1 MTAPGVT
8 GPVVTAADVA
18 AHGSLVAIG
27 KPSDSVLTVV
37 IVAVVVLILLALL
50 LRHVIRKR
58 GGWRRFRRGVGRE
71 LTLTRR
77 AFGEPLRAYR
87 RHRRGVRAL
96 ARQLSDPRGGLLVR
110 RLFDAAAAALA
121 DVPGALA
128 HAVRVEPGWASVQIA
143 ARRLPEPPAPW
154 EAAAEPGPQRWE
166 LPLDEADALPPGRT
180 RAGALR
186 PLPVA
191 VGMADDAC
199 VHVDLAAGPRL
210 VTVEGDTAARSLLF
224 QALAAQLDRPGSGA
238 AVVVADGVHPQHRGR
253 RLDTLLTELERA
265 PAPSGTDAAERTG
278 ARKPEKPEKAGE
290 PDELAE
296 IDELAEAAEIAE
308 AVEIGET
315 GETGVSG
322 RAATTVVVCAA
333 PTPDQARRL
342 GALAASGAAV
352 CLVDGRVAGHAWTL
366 RVDGRGRVTAPELDL
381 DADSG
386 PLGRAVVAAVRADR
400 RRLRRQSPTARPRPS
415 RPEEPRRRLLEETDP
430 LQEQPTERATPATT
444 TPATT
449 TGTDLLAEPAAAR
462 ERLTAASSTT
472 RDD

>member
-1 MTAPGVT
+1 MT
-8 GPVVTAADVA
+8 GPVAGADVTA
-18 AHGSLVAIG
+18 HGRLVAIG
-27 KPSDSVLTVV
+27 KPGDSVLTVV
-37 IVAVVVLILLALL
+37 IVGAVVLILLVLL
-50 LRHVIRKR
+50 LRHMIRKR
-58 GGWRRFRRGVGRE
+58 GGWRRFRRAVGRE

-121 DVPGALA
+121 DVPGAMA
-128 HAVRVEPGWASVQIA
+128 HAVRLEPGWASVQIA

-180 RAGALR
+180 RAGAVR

-210 VTVEGDTAARSLLF
+210 ITVEGDTAARALLF

-238 AVVVADGVHPQHRGR
+238 SVVVADGVHPQHRGR
-253 RLDTLLTELERA
+253 RLDTLLTELEA
-265 PAPSGTDAAERTG
+265 AAAPSGTGAAEDTG
-278 ARKPEKPEKAGE
+278 ARE
-290 PDELAE
+290 PDE
-296 IDELAEAAEIAE
+296 
-308 AVEIGET
+308 IGEP
-315 GETGVSG
+315 G

-342 GALAASGAAV
+342 GALAASGAVV

-366 RVDGRGRVTAPELDL
+366 RVDGRSRVTAPELDL

-400 RRLRRQSPTARPRPS
+400 RRLRREPPIRPRPS
-415 RPEEPRRRLLEETDP
+415 RPEPPRPHLLDETTP
-430 LQEQPTERATPATT
+430 LQEHPTEAALPTR
-444 TPATT
+444 
-449 TGTDLLAEPAAAR
+449 TGADLLAEPATAR
-462 ERLTAASSTT
+462 ERTTAASSTT

>member
-1 MTAPGVT
+1 MT
-8 GPVVTAADVA
+8 GPVVTGAHLT
-18 AHGSLVAIG
+18 AHGRLVAIG
-27 KPSDSVLTVV
+27 KPGDSVLTVV
-37 IVAVVVLILLALL
+37 IVAAVVLVLLVLL
-50 LRHVIRKR
+50 LRHMIRKR
-58 GGWRRFRRGVGRE
+58 GGWRRFRRSVGRE

-128 HAVRVEPGWASVQIA
+128 HAVRLEPGWACVQIA

-154 EAAAEPGPQRWE
+154 EAAVEPGPQRWE

-180 RAGALR
+180 RAGAVR

-210 VTVEGDTAARSLLF
+210 ITVEGDTAARALLF

-238 AVVVADGVHPQHRGR
+238 SVVVADGVHPQHRGR
-253 RLDTLLTELERA
+253 RLDALLTELET
-265 PAPSGTDAAERTG
+265 PPGPGGTG
-278 ARKPEKPEKAGE
+278 S
-290 PDELAE
+290 
-296 IDELAEAAEIAE
+296 AEASGVREPE
-308 AVEIGET
+308 EIGEP
-315 GETGVSG
+315 G

-342 GALAASGAAV
+342 GALAASGAV
-352 CLVDGRVAGHAWTL
+352 VGLVDGRVAGHAWTL

-400 RRLRRQSPTARPRPS
+400 RRLRREAPTVRPRAS
-415 RPEEPRRRLLEETDP
+415 RPEEPRPDLLEEAGPFQEHPADP
-430 LQEQPTERATPATT
+430 TIATVTT
-444 TPATT
+444 TA
-449 TGTDLLAEPAAAR
+449 TDLLAEPATAR
-462 ERLTAASSTT
+462 ERPTAASSTT

>member
-1 MTAPGVT
+1 MR
-8 GPVVTAADVA
+8 GPVATGADVTA
-18 AHGSLVAIG
+18 HGGRLVAIG
-27 KPSDSVLTVV
+27 KPDDSVLTVV
-37 IVAVVVLILLALL
+37 IVAVVVLILLVLL
-50 LRHVIRKR
+50 LRHLIRKR
-58 GGWRRFRRGVGRE
+58 GGWRRFRRSVGRE

-121 DVPGALA
+121 DVPGAVA
-128 HAVRVEPGWASVQIA
+128 HTVRLEPGWASVQIA

-154 EAAAEPGPQRWE
+154 ETAVEPGPQRWE

-180 RAGALR
+180 RAGAVR

-191 VGMADDAC
+191 VGMADDSC

-210 VTVEGDTAARSLLF
+210 ITVEGDTAARGLLF

-238 AVVVADGVHPQHRGR
+238 SAVVADGVHPQHRGR
-253 RLDTLLTELERA
+253 RLDALLTELETAAA
-265 PAPSGTDAAERTG
+265 PGGRSAAEEAG
-278 ARKPEKPEKAGE
+278 AREPDGIGE
-290 PDELAE
+290 P
-296 IDELAEAAEIAE
+296 
-308 AVEIGET
+308 
-315 GETGVSG
+315 G
-322 RAATTVVVCAA
+322 RTATTVVVCAA

-342 GALAASGAAV
+342 GALAASGAVV
-352 CLVDGRVAGHAWTL
+352 CLVDGRVAGHTWAL

-400 RRLRRQSPTARPRPS
+400 RRLRREPPSARPRPS
-415 RPEEPRRRLLEETDP
+415 RPEEPRPHLLDETTP
-430 LQEQPTERATPATT
+430 LREQPTEPVVPTA
-444 TPATT
+444 
-449 TGTDLLAEPAAAR
+449 TGTDLLAEPATAR
-462 ERLTAASSTT
+462 ERPTAASSTT

>member
-1 MTAPGVT
+1 MT
-8 GPVVTAADVA
+8 GPVVTGADPA
-18 AHGSLVAIG
+18 AHNILIAIG
-27 KPSDSVLTVV
+27 RPGDSVLTVV
-37 IVAVVVLILLALL
+37 IVAAVVLILLVLL
-50 LRHVIRKR
+50 LRHLIRKR
-58 GGWRRFRRGVGRE
+58 GGWRRFRRSVGRE

-110 RLFDAAAAALA
+110 RLFDVAATALA
-121 DVPGALA
+121 DVPGAVA
-128 HAVRVEPGWASVQIA
+128 HAVRLEPGWVCVQIA

-154 EAAAEPGPQRWE
+154 EAAAEPGPQGWE
-166 LPLDEADALPPGRT
+166 LPLDEADALPAGRT
-180 RAGALR
+180 RAGAVR

-210 VTVEGDTAARSLLF
+210 ITVEGDTAARALLF

-238 AVVVADGVHPQHRGR
+238 SVVVADGVHPQHRGR
-253 RLDTLLTELERA
+253 RLDTLLTELETA
-265 PAPSGTDAAERTG
+265 PAPGAAED
-278 ARKPEKPEKAGE
+278 AGIQE
-290 PDELAE
+290 PDE
-296 IDELAEAAEIAE
+296 
-308 AVEIGET
+308 IGEP
-315 GETGVSG
+315 G

-342 GALAASGAAV
+342 GALAASGAV
-352 CLVDGRVAGHAWTL
+352 VGLVDGRVAGHAWTL

-400 RRLRRQSPTARPRPS
+400 RRLRREPPPARPRPS
-415 RPEEPRRRLLEETDP
+415 RPEEPRPHLLDEITP
-430 LQEQPTERATPATT
+430 LQERPAE
-444 TPATT
+444 PALPTT
-449 TGTDLLAEPAAAR
+449 TGTDLLAEPATAG
-462 ERLTAASSTT
+462 ERPTAASSTT

>member
-1 MTAPGVT
+1 MTE
-8 GPVVTAADVA
+8 PVVTAADVA

-37 IVAVVVLILLALL
+37 IVAVVVLILLSLL

-121 DVPGALA
+121 DVPGAVA
-128 HAVRVEPGWASVQIA
+128 HAVRLEPGWASVQIA
-143 ARRLPEPPAPW
+143 ARRLPEPPEPW
-154 EAAAEPGPQRWE
+154 EAAEPGPQRWE
-166 LPLDEADALPPGRT
+166 LPLDEADALPPGRS
-180 RAGALR
+180 RAGAVR

-210 VTVEGDTAARSLLF
+210 ITVEGDTAARSLLF

-238 AVVVADGVHPQHRGR
+238 SVVVADGVHPQHRGR

-265 PAPSGTDAAERTG
+265 SAPSGTDD
-278 ARKPEKPEKAGE
+278 AGE
-290 PDELAE
+290 AGVQEPE
-296 IDELAEAAEIAE
+296 
-308 AVEIGET
+308 EIGEP
-315 GETGVSG
+315 G

-352 CLVDGRVAGHAWTL
+352 CLVDGRVAGHAWSL

-386 PLGRAVVAAVRADR
+386 PLGRAVVAAVRADL
-400 RRLRRQSPTARPRPS
+400 RRLRREPPTARPRPS
-415 RPEEPRRRLLEETDP
+415 PALITISEPP
-430 LQEQPTERATPATT
+430 
-444 TPATT
+444 
-449 TGTDLLAEPAAAR
+449 
-462 ERLTAASSTT
+462 
-472 RDD
+472 